1 MKAQNYNFMN
11 VDCHR
16 HMIQANFNLD
26 IQISNENEALV
37 KIGTSMHR
45 RANRDFL
52 FRREEEIF
60 YNCLVKGN

>member
-1 MKAQNYNFMN
+1 MRNYFKY
-11 VDCHR
+11 R
-16 HMIQANFNLD
+16 QD

-45 RANRDFL
+45 RANGDFS

-60 YNCLVKGN
+60 YNCLVKGNRYFRFA